1 MKDKKKKHS
10 VRFPYFPIL
19 SLVAVLLLSVFTV
32 NLLAEHAGTMAH
44 YSAMMLTGYR
54 VEDLQTS
61 QKESSAS
68 SSESE
73 NELLPSRSAEAPE
86 PEEIESVPPP
96 REVTNRPES
105 SETPKAAKRSEKLA
119 RVSENTYGKTGLN
132 YENIW
137 VKNLNKNHTPNIKD
151 ELRKKP
157 AIQIQK
163 NEAPQV
169 LIVHTHTSES
179 FAEEF
184 TGFYESSFQPRSQ
197 DNGRNIVSVGAIVA
211 DALQKAGIG
220 VIHDKTCHDYP
231 EYTGSYGRA
240 AQSIKK
246 NLKKYP
252 TIQVVLDIHRDAII
266 QSSGTRVKPTAV
278 IAGKK
283 AAQVMIISG
292 CDDEGKLGFK
302 NWELNLRFAVR
313 LQKSMADTYPS
324 LARPIN
330 FAPRQYNM
338 NLTPGSLLVEFGTD
352 VNTLEE
358 AHYAAQLFS
367 ECLVKTLENLR

>member
-1 MKDKKKKHS
+1 MKDKKKKH
-10 VRFPYFPIL
+10 RLAFPYFPVM
-19 SLVAVLLLSVFTV
+19 SLAAFLLLSLFAV
-32 NLLAEHAGTMAH
+32 NTIAAHADTMAR
-44 YSAMMLTGYR
+44 YSTMMLTGYR
-54 VEDLQTS
+54 NRSVREAE
-61 QKESSAS
+61 KEPDAS
-68 SSESE
+68 SSETGE
-73 NELLPSRSAEAPE
+73 PSRSLQSAESSGGEESEAAEA
-86 PEEIESVPPP
+86 P
-96 REVTNRPES
+96 REVTNQPES
-105 SETPKAAKRSEKLA
+105 SETPKAAKGGAKLA
-119 RVSENTYGKTGLN
+119 KVLERTYGKAGLN
-132 YENIW
+132 YGNIW
-137 VKNLNKNHTPNIKD
+137 VKNLNKNHTLHIKT

-157 AIQIQK
+157 DITIQK
-163 NEAPQV
+163 DQSPQV

-179 FAEEF
+179 FAEQF

-197 DNGRNIVSVGAIVA
+197 TGDRNIVSVGAIIA
-211 DALQKAGIG
+211 DTLKKNGIG

-231 EYTGSYGRA
+231 EYTGSYSRA
-240 AQSIKK
+240 ARTIKK

-266 QSSGTRVKPTAV
+266 QSGGTRVKPTAV

-302 NWELNLRFAVR
+302 DWELNLRFALR
-313 LQKSMADTYPS
+313 LQKSMADTYPA

-338 NLTPGSLLVEFGTD
+338 NLTHGSLLVEFGTD

-358 AHYAAQLFS
+358 AHYSARLFS
-367 ECLVKTLENLR
+367 ECLVKTLENLK

>member
-1 MKDKKKKHS
+1 MKDKKKKRS

-54 VEDLQTS
+54 AGDMRTTQNEAEV
-61 QKESSAS
+61 S
-68 SSESE
+68 SSENE
-73 NELLPSRSAEAPE
+73 NELLPLRSAEAPE

-163 NEAPQV
+163 NETPQV

-197 DNGRNIVSVGAIVA
+197 DNGRNIVSV
-211 DALQKAGIG
+211 G